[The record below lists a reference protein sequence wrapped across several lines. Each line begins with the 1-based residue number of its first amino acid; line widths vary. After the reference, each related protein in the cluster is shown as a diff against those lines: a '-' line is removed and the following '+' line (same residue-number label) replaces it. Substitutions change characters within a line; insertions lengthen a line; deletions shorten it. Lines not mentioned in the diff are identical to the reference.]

1 MRGLHICFC
10 SYTLLTGSRALYSA
24 GNGNKSTEAADETWR
39 SAQFVCI
46 AKGRSGLCGR
56 GQLLGPCRLAS
67 GLPLRGKL
75 PFGRKK
81 ETANSPLHCARAEQ
95 MDAVQHSAVTSQKS
109 TVPASLECFPLNL
122 RERPGTPDF

>member
-1 MRGLHICFC
+1 MRVLHVCFC

-67 GLPLRGKL
+67 GLPLRGSL
-75 PFGRKK
+75 PFGAKK
-81 ETANSPLHCARAEQ
+81 EIANLSTPLRSSEQ
-95 MDAVQHSAVTSQKS
+95 MDVGAVFGGGIAEVNLPRRHRSAS
-109 TVPASLECFPLNL
+109 P
-122 RERPGTPDF
+122 